1 MTYRP
6 LPIELTITKS
16 SIEGLGLFL
25 LVDVDENHVFGISHI
40 KHSDFENGYIRT
52 PLGGFINH
60 SEEPNCDYVEK
71 DGHLL
76 LKSTKQ
82 ISANT
87 ELTTKYF
94 LYTPMENGFK

>member
-6 LPIELTITKS
+6 LPVELTITES

-25 LVDVDENHVFGISHI
+25 LSDVDEDHVFGVSHV

-71 DGHLL
+71 DGNLL
-76 LKSTKQ
+76 LKSIKQ
-82 ISANT
+82 IGANT

-94 LYTPMENGFK
+94 LYNPTENESK

>member
-6 LPIELTITKS
+6 LPIELTISQS

-25 LVDVDENHVFGISHI
+25 IGDVDENHVFGISHI

-60 SEEPNCDYVEK
+60 SEEPNCHYVEK
-71 DGHLL
+71 DGYLL

-94 LYTPMENGFK
+94 LYNPTENESK